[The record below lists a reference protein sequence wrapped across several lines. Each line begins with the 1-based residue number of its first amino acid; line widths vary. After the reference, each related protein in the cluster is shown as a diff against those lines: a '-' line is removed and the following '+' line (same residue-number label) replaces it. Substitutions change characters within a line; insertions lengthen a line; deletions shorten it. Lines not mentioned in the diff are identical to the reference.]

1 MDSKKIGCW
10 SGIVLF
16 AVILIFFNPDDLSQR
31 GQITA
36 AVFILMGI
44 WWATEALPLPATA
57 LIPIIAFPLLGVEE
71 IGVLSKEYM
80 NKVQFLFAGG
90 FMIAIAMQKWNL
102 HKRIALLVLSI
113 TGFRSERLIAGF
125 MIASF
130 ILSMWIMNTSTTIML
145 LPIGISIIQA
155 INDSIKNLSEDQKLN
170 FQVCLLLG
178 IAYSSSLGG
187 ITTPIGTAPNG
198 VLIQYAFENYNL
210 DIGFIDWF
218 SIAAPFSI
226 LSVPIIWFVLTKFL
240 FPINFSDTG
249 SAEKILL
256 EIKDELG
263 VMSKE
268 EKIVSFVFLFTALGW
283 VFRKIIDDLP
293 FLFLLEDAVISMMGG
308 LSLFF
313 LTSNQKRL
321 LDWDDIQNKFPWGLI
336 FLFGGGMTLAYV
348 VNDSGLAIWLAN
360 LVPSEASLILVL
372 FIVIGMVIALTELTS
387 NLTTTITFIP
397 IIAGIGINIGVNPML
412 LIVPL
417 TIAASCAF
425 MLPVATPPNSIVYAS
440 GYIPINR
447 MVRAGIFLNII
458 CGLLLLALNYL
469 FPNSFQL
476 FV

>member
-1 MDSKKIGCW
+1 MDSKKIGFW
-10 SGIVLF
+10 SGILLF
-16 AVILIFFNPDDLSQR
+16 IAILIFFNPDDLSQR

-102 HKRIALLVLSI
+102 HKRIALIVLSI
-113 TGFRSERLIAGF
+113 TGFKSERLIAGF

-226 LSVPIIWFVLTKFL
+226 ISLPIIWLVLTKFL

-249 SAEKILL
+249 SAEKILF
-256 EIKDELG
+256 EIKEELG
-263 VMSKE
+263 VMSRE
-268 EKIVSFVFLFTALGW
+268 EKIVSLVFLFTALGW

-313 LTSNQKRL
+313 LTSNKKRL
-321 LDWDDIQNKFPWGLI
+321 LDWEDIQDKFPWGLI

-360 LVPSEASLILVL
+360 LVPNEASLILVL
-372 FIVIGMVIALTELTS
+372 FIVIAMVIALTELTS

-440 GYIPINR
+440 GYVPINR

-476 FV
+476 FM

>member
-1 MDSKKIGCW
+1 MDSKKIGFW
-10 SGIVLF
+10 SGILLF
-16 AVILIFFNPDDLSQR
+16 FVILIFFNPDDLSQR

-102 HKRIALLVLSI
+102 HKRIALIVLSI

-130 ILSMWIMNTSTTIML
+130 VLSMWIMNTSTTIML
-145 LPIGISIIQA
+145 LPIGISIIQS

-178 IAYSSSLGG
+178 IAYASSLGG

-226 LSVPIIWFVLTKFL
+226 LSLPIIWLVLTKFL

-249 SAEKILL
+249 SAEKILF
-256 EIKDELG
+256 EIKEELG
-263 VMSKE
+263 VMSRE
-268 EKIVSFVFLFTALGW
+268 EKIVSLVFLFTALGW

-293 FLFLLEDAVISMMGG
+293 FFFLLEDAVISMMGG

-321 LDWDDIQNKFPWGLI
+321 LDWEDIQNKFPWGLI

-360 LVPSEASLILVL
+360 LVPNEASLILVL
-372 FIVIGMVIALTELTS
+372 FIVIAMVIVLTELTS

-440 GYIPINR
+440 GYVPINR

>member
-1 MDSKKIGCW
+1 MDSKKIGFW

-16 AVILIFFNPDDLSQR
+16 AAILIFFNPDDLSQR

-226 LSVPIIWFVLTKFL
+226 LTLPIIWFVLTKFL

-313 LTSNQKRL
+313 LTSNKKRL
-321 LDWDDIQNKFPWGLI
+321 LDWEDIQNKFPWGLI

-372 FIVIGMVIALTELTS
+372 FIVIAMVIALTELTS

>member
-1 MDSKKIGCW
+1 MDSKKIGFW
-10 SGIVLF
+10 SGILLF
-16 AVILIFFNPDDLSQR
+16 ITIFVFFNPDDLSQR

-71 IGVLSKEYM
+71 IGVLSKEYK

-102 HKRIALLVLSI
+102 HKRIALIVLSI
-113 TGFRSERLIAGF
+113 TGFKSERLIAGF

-210 DIGFIDWF
+210 DIGFVNWF

-226 LSVPIIWFVLTKFL
+226 ISLPIIWLVLTKFL

-249 SAEKILL
+249 SAEKILF
-256 EIKDELG
+256 EIKEELG
-263 VMSKE
+263 VISRE
-268 EKIVSFVFLFTALGW
+268 EKIVSLVFLFTALGW

-321 LDWDDIQNKFPWGLI
+321 LDWEDIQNKFPSGLI

-360 LVPSEASLILVL
+360 LVPNEASLILVL
-372 FIVIGMVIALTELTS
+372 FIVIAMVIVLTELTS

-397 IIAGIGINIGVNPML
+397 IIAGVGINIGVNPML

>member
-1 MDSKKIGCW
+1 MDSKKIGFW
-10 SGIVLF
+10 SGILLF
-16 AVILIFFNPDDLSQR
+16 LVILIFFNPDDLSQR

-102 HKRIALLVLSI
+102 HKRIALIVLSI
-113 TGFRSERLIAGF
+113 TGFKSERLIAGF

-155 INDSIKNLSEDQKLN
+155 INDSIKNLSEGQKLN

-218 SIAAPFSI
+218 SIAAPFSVI
-226 LSVPIIWFVLTKFL
+226 SLPIIWLVLTKFL

-249 SAEKILL
+249 NAEKILF
-256 EIKDELG
+256 EIKEELG
-263 VMSKE
+263 VMSRE
-268 EKIVSFVFLFTALGW
+268 EKIVSLVFLFTALGW

-293 FLFLLEDAVISMMGG
+293 FLFLLEDAVISMIGG

-321 LDWDDIQNKFPWGLI
+321 LDWEDIQNKFPWGLI

-360 LVPSEASLILVL
+360 LVPNEASLILVL
-372 FIVIGMVIALTELTS
+372 FIVIAMVIALTELTS

>member
-1 MDSKKIGCW
+1 MDSKKIGFW
-10 SGIVLF
+10 SGLILF
-16 AVILIFFNPDDLSQR
+16 FVILLFFNPDDLSDR

-36 AVFILMGI
+36 AIFVLMGI

-57 LIPIIAFPLLGVEE
+57 LIPLVAFPLLGVEQ

-102 HKRIALLVLSI
+102 HKRIALFVLTV
-113 TGFRSERLIAGF
+113 TGFKSERLIAGF
-125 MIASF
+125 MLASF

-155 INDSIKNLSEDQKLN
+155 INDSIKNLTENQKLN

-187 ITTPIGTAPNG
+187 ISTPIGTAPNG

-218 SIAAPFSI
+218 MVAAPFSLI
-226 LSVPIIWFVLTKFL
+226 SLPIIWIVLTKFL

-249 SAEKILL
+249 SAKKILTDI
-256 EIKDELG
+256 EIELG
-263 VMSKE
+263 SMTKE
-268 EKIVSFVFLFTALGW
+268 EKIISGVFLFTALGW
-283 VFRKIIDDLP
+283 VFRKLIDDLP
-293 FLFLLEDAVISMMGG
+293 YMFLLEDAVISMIGG

-313 LTSNQKRL
+313 LTSNNRAL
-321 LDWDDIQNKFPWGLI
+321 IDWDDVQSKFPWGLI
-336 FLFGGGMTLAYV
+336 FLFGGGMALAYV

-360 LVPSEASLILVL
+360 LVPNEANLVLVL
-372 FIVIGMVIALTELTS
+372 FIVIALVIALTELTS

-440 GYIPINR
+440 GYIPISR
-447 MVRAGIFLNII
+447 MVRAGIFLNVI
-458 CGLLLLALNYL
+458 CGLILLLMNVL
-469 FPNSFQL
+469 FPNSFEL
-476 FV
+476 FS

>member
-1 MDSKKIGCW
+1 MDSKKIGFW
-10 SGIVLF
+10 SGILLF

-36 AVFILMGI
+36 AVFVLMGI

-102 HKRIALLVLSI
+102 HKRIALIVLSI
-113 TGFRSERLIAGF
+113 TGFKSERLIAGF

-226 LSVPIIWFVLTKFL
+226 ISLPIIWLVLTKFL

-249 SAEKILL
+249 SAEKILF
-256 EIKDELG
+256 EIKEELG
-263 VMSKE
+263 VMSRE
-268 EKIVSFVFLFTALGW
+268 EKIVSLVFLFTALGW

-321 LDWDDIQNKFPWGLI
+321 LDWEDIQNKFPWGLI

-360 LVPSEASLILVL
+360 LVPNEASLILVL
-372 FIVIGMVIALTELTS
+372 FIVIAMVIALTELTS

>member
-1 MDSKKIGCW
+1 MDSKKIGFW
-10 SGIVLF
+10 AGLILFFVVLF
-16 AVILIFFNPDDLSQR
+16 FFSPDDLSNR

-36 AVFILMGI
+36 AIFVLMGI

-57 LIPIIAFPLLGVEE
+57 LIPLVAFPLLGVEQ

-102 HKRIALLVLSI
+102 HKRIALFVLTI
-113 TGFRSERLIAGF
+113 TGFKSERLIAGF
-125 MIASF
+125 MLASF

-155 INDSIKNLSEDQKLN
+155 INDSIKNLTEDQKLN

-218 SIAAPFSI
+218 MVAAPFS
-226 LSVPIIWFVLTKFL
+226 LVSLPIIWIVLTKFL

-249 SAEKILL
+249 SAKKILNDI
-256 EIKDELG
+256 EIELG
-263 VMSKE
+263 SMTKE
-268 EKIVSFVFLFTALGW
+268 EKIISGVFLFTALGW
-283 VFRKIIDDLP
+283 VFRKLIDDLP
-293 FLFLLEDAVISMMGG
+293 YMFLLEDAVISMIGG

-313 LTSNQKRL
+313 LTSNNRAL
-321 LDWDDIQNKFPWGLI
+321 INWDDVQSKFPWGLI
-336 FLFGGGMTLAYV
+336 FLFGGGMALAYV

-360 LVPSEASLILVL
+360 LVPNEANLVLVL
-372 FIVIGMVIALTELTS
+372 FIVIALVIALTELTS

-440 GYIPINR
+440 GYIPISR
-447 MVRAGIFLNII
+447 MVRAGIFLNVI
-458 CGLLLLALNYL
+458 CGLILLAMNVL
-469 FPNSFQL
+469 FPNSFEL
-476 FV
+476 FS

>member
-1 MDSKKIGCW
+1 MDSKKIGFW
-10 SGIVLF
+10 AGLILFFVVLF
-16 AVILIFFNPDDLSQR
+16 FFSPDDLSNR

-36 AVFILMGI
+36 AIFVLMGI

-57 LIPIIAFPLLGVEE
+57 LIPLVAFPLLGVEQ

-102 HKRIALLVLSI
+102 HKRIALFVLTI
-113 TGFRSERLIAGF
+113 TGFKSERLIAGF
-125 MIASF
+125 MLASF

-155 INDSIKNLSEDQKLN
+155 INDSIKNLTEDQKLN

-218 SIAAPFSI
+218 KVAAPFS
-226 LSVPIIWFVLTKFL
+226 LVSLPIIWIVLTKFL

-249 SAEKILL
+249 SAKKILIDI
-256 EIKDELG
+256 EIELG
-263 VMSKE
+263 PMSKE
-268 EKIVSFVFLFTALGW
+268 EKIISGVFLFTALGW
-283 VFRKIIDDLP
+283 VFRKLIDDLP
-293 FLFLLEDAVISMMGG
+293 YLFLLEDAVISMIGG

-313 LTSNQKRL
+313 LTSNNRAL
-321 LDWDDIQNKFPWGLI
+321 INWDDVQSKFPWGLI
-336 FLFGGGMTLAYV
+336 FLFGGGMALAYV

-360 LVPSEASLILVL
+360 LVPNEANLVLVL
-372 FIVIGMVIALTELTS
+372 FIVIALVIALTELTS

-440 GYIPINR
+440 GYIPISR
-447 MVRAGIFLNII
+447 MVRAGIFLNVI
-458 CGLLLLALNYL
+458 CGLILLAMNVL
-469 FPNSFQL
+469 FPNSFEL
-476 FV
+476 FS

>member
-1 MDSKKIGCW
+1 MDSKKIGFW
-10 SGIVLF
+10 SGILLF
-16 AVILIFFNPDDLSQR
+16 IAILIFFNPDDLSQR

-102 HKRIALLVLSI
+102 HKRIALIVLSI
-113 TGFRSERLIAGF
+113 TGFKSERLIAGF

-226 LSVPIIWFVLTKFL
+226 ISLPIIWLVLTKFL

-249 SAEKILL
+249 SAEKILF
-256 EIKDELG
+256 EIKEELG
-263 VMSKE
+263 VMSRE
-268 EKIVSFVFLFTALGW
+268 EKVVSLVFLFTALGW

-321 LDWDDIQNKFPWGLI
+321 LDWEDIQNKFPWGLI

-360 LVPSEASLILVL
+360 LVPNEASLILVL
-372 FIVIGMVIALTELTS
+372 FIVIAMVIALTELTS

>member
-1 MDSKKIGCW
+1 MDSKKIGFW
-10 SGIVLF
+10 SGILLF
-16 AVILIFFNPDDLSQR
+16 FVILIFFNPDDLSQR

-102 HKRIALLVLSI
+102 HKRIALIVLSI

-130 ILSMWIMNTSTTIML
+130 VLSMWIMNTSTTIML

-178 IAYSSSLGG
+178 IAYASSLGG

-226 LSVPIIWFVLTKFL
+226 LSLPIIWLVLTKFL

-249 SAEKILL
+249 SAEKILF
-256 EIKDELG
+256 EIKEELG
-263 VMSKE
+263 VMSRE
-268 EKIVSFVFLFTALGW
+268 EKIVSLVFLFTALGW

-293 FLFLLEDAVISMMGG
+293 FFFLLEDAVISMMGG

-321 LDWDDIQNKFPWGLI
+321 LDWEDIQNKFPWGLI

-360 LVPSEASLILVL
+360 LVPNEASLILVL
-372 FIVIGMVIALTELTS
+372 FIVIAMVIVLTELTS

-397 IIAGIGINIGVNPML
+397 IIAGVGINIGVNPML

>member
-1 MDSKKIGCW
+1 MDSKKIGFW
-10 SGIVLF
+10 SGILLF
-16 AVILIFFNPDDLSQR
+16 LSILIFFNPDDLSQR

-36 AVFILMGI
+36 AVFVLMGI

-102 HKRIALLVLSI
+102 HKRIALIVLSI
-113 TGFRSERLIAGF
+113 TGFKSERLIAGF

-210 DIGFIDWF
+210 DIGFVNWF

-226 LSVPIIWFVLTKFL
+226 ISLPIIWLVLTKFL

-249 SAEKILL
+249 SAEKILF
-256 EIKDELG
+256 EIKEELG
-263 VMSKE
+263 VMSRE
-268 EKIVSFVFLFTALGW
+268 EKIVSLVFLFTALGW

-313 LTSNQKRL
+313 LTSNKKRL
-321 LDWDDIQNKFPWGLI
+321 LDWEDIQDKFPWGLI

-360 LVPSEASLILVL
+360 LVPNEASLILVL
-372 FIVIGMVIALTELTS
+372 FIVIAMVIVLTELTS

-397 IIAGIGINIGVNPML
+397 IIAGVGINIGVNPML

-440 GYIPINR
+440 GYVPINR

>member
-1 MDSKKIGCW
+1 MDSKKIGFW
-10 SGIVLF
+10 SGILLF

-102 HKRIALLVLSI
+102 HKRIALIVLSI
-113 TGFRSERLIAGF
+113 TGFKSERLIAGF

-226 LSVPIIWFVLTKFL
+226 ISLPIIWLVLTKFL

-249 SAEKILL
+249 SAEKILF
-256 EIKDELG
+256 EIKEELG
-263 VMSKE
+263 VMSRE
-268 EKIVSFVFLFTALGW
+268 EKIVSLVFLFTALGW

-321 LDWDDIQNKFPWGLI
+321 LDWEDIQNKFPWGLI

-360 LVPSEASLILVL
+360 LVPNEASLILVL
-372 FIVIGMVIALTELTS
+372 FIVIAMVIALTELTS

>member
-1 MDSKKIGCW
+1 MDSKKIGFW
-10 SGIVLF
+10 SGIILF
-16 AVILIFFNPDDLSQR
+16 TAILIFFNPDDLSQR

-102 HKRIALLVLSI
+102 HTRIALLVLSI

-226 LSVPIIWFVLTKFL
+226 LSLPIIWFVLTKFL

-249 SAEKILL
+249 SAEKILF
-256 EIKDELG
+256 EIKEELG
-263 VMSKE
+263 VMSRE

-283 VFRKIIDDLP
+283 GFRKIIDDLP

-321 LDWDDIQNKFPWGLI
+321 LDWEDIQDKFPWGLI

-360 LVPSEASLILVL
+360 LVPSEASLVLVL
-372 FIVIGMVIALTELTS
+372 FIIIAMVIALTELPS

-440 GYIPINR
+440 GYIPISR

>member
-1 MDSKKIGCW
+1 MDSKKIGFW
-10 SGIVLF
+10 SGILLF
-16 AVILIFFNPDDLSQR
+16 FVILIFFNPDDLSQR

-102 HKRIALLVLSI
+102 HKRIALIVLSI
-113 TGFRSERLIAGF
+113 TGFKSERLIAGF

-155 INDSIKNLSEDQKLN
+155 INDSIKNLSENQKLN

-210 DIGFIDWF
+210 DIGFVDWF

-226 LSVPIIWFVLTKFL
+226 ISLPIIWLVLTKFL

-249 SAEKILL
+249 SAEKILF
-256 EIKDELG
+256 EIKEELG
-263 VMSKE
+263 VMSRE
-268 EKIVSFVFLFTALGW
+268 EKIVSLVFLFTALGW
-283 VFRKIIDDLP
+283 VFRKIIDDIP

-321 LDWDDIQNKFPWGLI
+321 LDWEDIQNKFPWGLI

-360 LVPSEASLILVL
+360 LVPNEASLILVL
-372 FIVIGMVIALTELTS
+372 FIVIAMVIVLTELTS